1 MQVRWI
7 RQVERFASH
16 PAAPYILAA
25 ISFADSSF
33 LPIPPDLLLI
43 PMALLRLERVWSLS
57 ILCTVTA
64 GIGALVG
71 YGIGAA
77 FWHLIGEQMVAFYGW
92 TDHFAAFQAMF
103 NDWGVWI
110 IVFKA
115 LTPIPFKFA
124 AIAAGLADMNLWIF
138 LAAALVSRGLHF
150 LIIALLIVW
159 LGPRVMEMMERYET
173 RAAVIGVVAVT
184 VTVVYI
190 GLR

>member
-1 MQVRWI
+1 MQLRWI
-7 RQVERFASH
+7 RQVEHWATH

-33 LPIPPDLLLI
+33 LPIPPDFLLI
-43 PMALLRLERVWSLS
+43 PMALLRPERVWALS
-57 ILCTVTA
+57 ILCTLTA
-64 GIGALVG
+64 GLGALVG

-77 FWHLIGEQMVAFYGW
+77 FWHVVGEQLIAFYGW
-92 TDHFAAFQAMF
+92 ADHFAAFQAMF
-103 NDWGVWI
+103 NEWGVWI

-124 AIAAGLADMNLWIF
+124 AIAAGLADMNLWVF
-138 LAAALVSRGLHF
+138 LTAALVSRGLHF
-150 LIIALLIVW
+150 LIVAVLIVW
-159 LGPRVMEMMERYET
+159 LGPRVMEMIERYET